1 VPYKKQKYNYKYFQI
16 LATRSIWIICKYFI
30 VIHIL
35 MTFKT
40 NKTKFIIGIAAA
52 VVLSTLMITSNT
64 LTTATAQTTPTIP
77 TSQCPP
83 GDQVQH
89 WDKIVFQ
96 ISSFRNGAD
105 NGKQQ
110 PIGNIPASYM
120 GTDLDLKIA
129 DQPGVVANLKQE
141 IVNSLASQF
150 TLTTSQQTTLY
161 DDIKIS
167 SDNYETVNCGMTGPQ
182 GPPGPQGPTGATGPQ
197 GPSGSSGSGNGTGTG
212 NTGSPVNMFLTIF
225 TSGTSTLD
233 GESKDS
239 THQNAIDI
247 LSYQFGA
254 DTPTSIGSASGGAGA
269 GKVKFNELTITKQ
282 VDKSSP
288 TLFKDLSAG
297 GHFEKV
303 VLTVRKAGGT
313 QDYLT
318 ITMGLVFVTHYSQG
332 GTGDIP
338 TETIGFDFGNIQID
352 YKPQTS
358 SGALGSSIVDGWD
371 QVQNIEVL
379 PPS

>member
-1 VPYKKQKYNYKYFQI
+1 
-16 LATRSIWIICKYFI
+16 
-30 VIHIL
+30 

-40 NKTKFIIGIAAA
+40 NKTKFIIGIVAA

-96 ISSFRNGAD
+96 INSFRIGD
-105 NGKQQ
+105 NDGKQQ
-110 PIGNIPASYM
+110 TIGSIPASYM

-129 DQPGVVANLKQE
+129 DQPGVISNLKQE

-150 TLTTSQQTTLY
+150 TLTTQQQTTLY
-161 DDIKIS
+161 NDIRIT

-197 GPSGSSGSGNGTGTG
+197 GPAGPSGSGGDTGTG
-212 NTGSPVNMFLTIF
+212 NTGSPVDTFLTIF
-225 TSGTSTLD
+225 TTGTSTLD
-233 GESKDS
+233 GESKDAN
-239 THQNAIDI
+239 HQNAIDI
-247 LSYQFGA
+247 LSYEFGA
-254 DTPTSIGSASGGAGA
+254 DNPTTIGSATSGAGA
-269 GKVKFNELTITKQ
+269 GKVKFNEFTITKL

-288 TLFKDLSAG
+288 TLFKDLSSG
-297 GHFEKV
+297 EHFDKI

-318 ITMGLVFVTHYSQG
+318 ITMGTVFVSHYSQSS
-332 GTGDIP
+332 TGDIP
-338 TETIGFDFGNIQID
+338 TETINFEFGNIRID

-358 SGALGSSIVDGWD
+358 TGTLGSSIVDGWD
-371 QVQNIEVL
+371 QVQNIEIL

>member
-1 VPYKKQKYNYKYFQI
+1 MRKYVRPD
-16 LATRSIWIICKYFI
+16 L
-30 VIHIL
+30 HL
-35 MTFKT
+35 MTLKT
-40 NKTKFIIGIAAA
+40 NKTKFIIGIAMAI
-52 VVLSTLMITSNT
+52 VLSALMIASNT
-64 LTTATAQTTPTIP
+64 LTTATAQTTSTIP

-96 ISSFRNGAD
+96 ISSFRNGED

-110 PIGNIPASYM
+110 PIGNIPTSYM

-150 TLTTSQQTTLY
+150 TLTAQQQTTLY
-161 DDIKIS
+161 NDIKIN
-167 SDNYETVNCGMTGPQ
+167 SDNYETVNCGMAGPQ
-182 GPPGPQGPTGATGPQ
+182 GPPGPQSPTGATGPQ
-197 GPSGSSGSGNGTGTG
+197 GPAGSSGSGSGNGTG
-212 NTGSPVNMFLTIF
+212 NTGSSAVDMFLTIF
-225 TSGTSTLD
+225 TSGTATLD
-233 GESKDS
+233 GESKDAN
-239 THQNAIDI
+239 HQNAIDI
-247 LSYQFGA
+247 LSYEFGA
-254 DTPTSIGSASGGAGA
+254 DNPVNIGSATGGAGA
-269 GKVKFNELTITKQ
+269 GKVKFNEFTITKL

-288 TLFKDLSAG
+288 TLFKDEATG
-297 GHFEKV
+297 THFEKV

-318 ITMGLVFVTHYSQG
+318 ITMGTVFVSHYSHGSSG
-332 GTGDIP
+332 GIP
-338 TETIGFDFGNIQID
+338 TETISFEVGTIQMN

-358 SGALGSSIVDGWD
+358 TGTLGTSIVDGWD
-371 QVQNIEVL
+371 QIQNIELL

>member
-1 VPYKKQKYNYKYFQI
+1 M
-16 LATRSIWIICKYFI
+16 CKY
-30 VIHIL
+30 IHPDPHL
-35 MTFKT
+35 MTLQT
-40 NKTKFIIGIAAA
+40 NKTKFIIGIATA
-52 VVLSTLMITSNT
+52 VVLSALMITSNT

-96 ISSFRNGAD
+96 INSFRNGAD
-105 NGKQQ
+105 DGKQQ

-150 TLTTSQQTTLY
+150 TLTTQQQTTLY
-161 DDIKIS
+161 NDIKIN
-167 SDNYETVNCGMTGPQ
+167 SDNYETVNCGMAGPQ

-197 GPSGSSGSGNGTGTG
+197 GPAGSSGSGSGTGTG
-212 NTGSPVNMFLTIF
+212 NTGSQADMFLTIF

-233 GESKDS
+233 GESKDAN
-239 THQNAIDI
+239 HPNAIDI
-247 LSYQFGA
+247 LSYEFGA
-254 DTPTSIGSASGGAGA
+254 DNPVSIGSATSGAGA
-269 GKVKFNELTITKQ
+269 GKIKFNEFTITKF

-288 TLFKDLSAG
+288 TLFKYEASG
-297 GHFEKV
+297 THFEKL

-318 ITMGLVFVTHYSQG
+318 ITMGTVFVSHYTHGSTG
-332 GTGDIP
+332 GIP
-338 TETIGFDFGNIQID
+338 TETISFEVGTIQMD

-358 SGALGSSIVDGWD
+358 TGTLGASIVGGWD
-371 QVQNIEVL
+371 QIQNIEIL